1 MMWYSDDR
9 MITVLLKSEVPEKI
23 PRKSK
28 TKHTSPNPNADY
40 RWRSNLNLNTDDDG
54 EVIKIL

>member
-1 MMWYSDDR
+1 

-40 RWRSNLNLNTDDDG
+40 RRRSNLNTDDDG
-54 EVIKIL
+54 EVIKILK